1 MCHGVSQHSTPAAAV
16 ASSSN
21 LFVVHKVADLP
32 VALGSAAEQPG
43 NAKVLHQRMED
54 VGYEADGVL
63 LRQLHWQIKSSQP
76 ADRREAVAV

>member
-1 MCHGVSQHSTPAAAV
+1 MVRG
-16 ASSSN
+16 
-21 LFVVHKVADLP
+21 VADLVVVLDP
-32 VALGSAAEQPG
+32 AAEQPG